1 MVRLINSFKTHN
13 FLQRILSQIAKEMC
27 FMNNVLSLIQRIKSH
42 VKSNII
48 LITTKICQELSI
60 DILLAGFQDLTDQV
74 PTPKQIDQLE
84 VTIFTLRFSQMLI
97 PKRHQH
103 VREMGLGCLTLRLL
117 VKLFGKSMTQC
128 LNGKIQEIY
137 QMTSNYFNLI
147 LLIEKIIL

>member
-74 PTPKQIDQLE
+74 QTPRQIDQLE

>member
-13 FLQRILSQIAKEMC
+13 FLQRTLSQIAKEMC

>member
-84 VTIFTLRFSQMLI
+84 VTISTLRFSLMLI

-103 VREMGLGCLTLRLL
+103 VKEMGLGCLTLRLL
-117 VKLFGKSMTQC
+117 VKYFGKSMTQC
-128 LNGKIQEIY
+128 LNGKMQEIY